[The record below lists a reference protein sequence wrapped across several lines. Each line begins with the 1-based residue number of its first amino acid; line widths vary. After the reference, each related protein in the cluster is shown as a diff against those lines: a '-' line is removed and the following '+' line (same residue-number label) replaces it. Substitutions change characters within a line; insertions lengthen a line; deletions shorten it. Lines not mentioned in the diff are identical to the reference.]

1 MGGWRPRDLGA
12 GGEDQLLFLATPS
25 LSWLLQKR
33 SRVWGGGRLFLL
45 SFLCNFFAA
54 QFLSWDRPRWSKWKA
69 CSAPPMDSLYITMI
83 YICSLHVINE

>member
-33 SRVWGGGRLFLL
+33 SRVWGGGGFFFCLSSVISLLRSFFLGTGQGGANGKLAVRRLWIVCT
-45 SFLCNFFAA
+45 S
-54 QFLSWDRPRWSKWKA
+54 P
-69 CSAPPMDSLYITMI
+69 
-83 YICSLHVINE
+83 